1 MPKIPKV
8 VSLARYSRFGI
19 LQAGC
24 LIPLPLVPKDIP
36 PPQFSQAGGPANN
49 RSIIDRL
56 NKEMGVMQEQ
66 EEAMLAGLL
75 FGWHTKAADS
85 RSYDKNGQ
93 PQRTKKRNELR
104 Q

>member
-1 MPKIPKV
+1 M
-8 VSLARYSRFGI
+8 
-19 LQAGC
+19 
-24 LIPLPLVPKDIP
+24 IPLPQVSKDIP

-49 RSIIDRL
+49 RSIIDHL

-75 FGWHTKAADS
+75 FGWHTKAADP
-85 RSYDKNGQ
+85 RGYDENGQ
-93 PQRTKKRNELR
+93 PQRTKKLNELG